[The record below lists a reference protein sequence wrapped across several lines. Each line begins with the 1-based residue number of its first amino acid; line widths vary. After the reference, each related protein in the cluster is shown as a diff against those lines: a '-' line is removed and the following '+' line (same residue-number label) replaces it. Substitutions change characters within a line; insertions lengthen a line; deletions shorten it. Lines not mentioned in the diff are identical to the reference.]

1 MYYLP
6 DLIFTNLGKSHTIIQ
21 YLPKNLLGNY
31 SKTNLTCLTKVS
43 SSIVAFESS
52 PEHLSL
58 GFRLL
63 DGWFDVKA
71 DQRPKNGLTMLQLK
85 EG

>member
-1 MYYLP
+1 M
-6 DLIFTNLGKSHTIIQ
+6 
-21 YLPKNLLGNY
+21 
-31 SKTNLTCLTKVS
+31 TCLTKVRS
-43 SSIVAFESS
+43 STEVFESS

-71 DQRPKNGLTMLQLK
+71 DQRPKNGLRMLQLK